1 MKKFIIPIII
11 VVVVIIIFATSN
23 NKDKIYSFDEICK
36 IEVNDIDSILFNIDL
51 DNPNNREIEKKDLE
65 KIIEVLD
72 NKRYKVPEGNKITLS
87 ENGIDKNVVI
97 CKITTL
103 DEKGST
109 IIYMYNKAISIIEA
123 NGKTKLYEIIDGI
136 NQEEILM
143 IQNFY

>member
-11 VVVVIIIFATSN
+11 VVVVIIIFANSN
-23 NKDKIYSFDEICK
+23 NKEKIYSFDEICK
-36 IEVNDIDSILFNIDL
+36 IDFNDIDSILFNIDL

>member
-23 NKDKIYSFDEICK
+23 NKDKIYSFDELCK
-36 IEVNDIDSILFNIDL
+36 IDFNDIDSILFNIDL
-51 DNPNNREIEKKDLE
+51 DNPNNNEIEKVDLE
-65 KIIEVLD
+65 KIIEVLK

-103 DEKGST
+103 GEKGST
-109 IIYMYNKAISIIEA
+109 IIYIYNKAISIIEA

-136 NQEEILM
+136 GKEEILM